1 MVRPER
7 TRAAGVPLAA
17 MEVASEESRRA
28 PTGARSS
35 RTGDG
40 EGRDAPLA
48 ARWVLAVGALVVVVG
63 IVLRFVTRSPLWLD
77 EALSVNIARLPLGEI
92 KGALR
97 HDGHPPLY
105 YVLLHGWMKAFGTGD
120 VAGRALSGLF
130 SVAALPL
137 LWIAGRR
144 LGGPRVG
151 WYTLA
156 VAAMLPYLLRYG

>member
-63 IVLRFVTRSPLWLD
+63 IVLRFVVRSQLWLD
-77 EALSVNIARLPLGEI
+77 EALSVNIARLPI
-92 KGALR
+92 AQIPGALR
-97 HDGHPPLY
+97 HDGAPPLY
-105 YVLLHGWMKAFGTGD
+105 YVLLHGWMALFGTGD
-120 VAGRALSGLF
+120 TAVRALSGLCA
-130 SVAALPL
+130 VATLPL
-137 LWIAGRR
+137 LYFAGRR
-144 LGGPRVG
+144 IGGR
-151 WYTLA
+151 
-156 VAAMLPYLLRYG
+156 